1 MAEIN
6 SLPSLSYRGILFGKR
21 RSLLLWITTITIICG
36 ALIGL
41 NPESLINE
49 NSFKLATD
57 FFKASTSPAFDY
69 EKPVNGADPFLKTVF
84 ESVLSTF
91 KFAVLAMSFSIPL
104 GAFLAF
110 FSTTA
115 WWPEK
120 LNHKPYK
127 LFLRTLHIIS
137 RSWIAFA
144 RSIHEL
150 IWGIIFIT
158 AMGLS
163 TEAAIIAVTIPFSG
177 ILAKIYAEIFEEHT
191 KDVQTM
197 FRSIGA
203 GYFGSFIFGIVPLAI
218 PDLVSYTFYRLEC
231 ALRTAAVFGF
241 IGIETIGYR
250 IKLSS
255 DEFHYHEV
263 WTYLYALFLTVA
275 LIEWW
280 GAKIRKTLN
289 ENLN

>member
-1 MAEIN
+1 MKKKKFLKMAEIN

-144 RSIHEL
+144 LSLIH
-150 IWGIIFIT
+150 I
-158 AMGLS
+158 
-163 TEAAIIAVTIPFSG
+163 
-177 ILAKIYAEIFEEHT
+177 
-191 KDVQTM
+191 
-197 FRSIGA
+197 
-203 GYFGSFIFGIVPLAI
+203 
-218 PDLVSYTFYRLEC
+218 
-231 ALRTAAVFGF
+231 
-241 IGIETIGYR
+241 
-250 IKLSS
+250 
-255 DEFHYHEV
+255 
-263 WTYLYALFLTVA
+263 
-275 LIEWW
+275 
-280 GAKIRKTLN
+280 
-289 ENLN
+289 